1 MPQSPT
7 VYIYIYVYLSIC
19 QIKRWLK
26 AWSFQM
32 IWFIFNSNHH
42 PLESQTVA
50 ALMALVWC
58 TVHLA
63 ALLTLRHSY
72 EIVLSNGNPLIAE
85 LRYSVSR
92 TMLTYDLID
101 INRTEYWRSAQRN
114 HTQLSVQHI
123 FIWMRERERKKT
135 NILKMQTKVIEF
147 KSNQIINFPNNY

>member
-1 MPQSPT
+1 MTRLKVDLLMLKCKSLKMFDAT
-7 VYIYIYVYLSIC
+7 ITNCVYIYIYVYLSFC

-63 ALLTLRHSY
+63 ALLTFRHSY

-123 FIWMRERERKKT
+123 FIWMREREKK
-135 NILKMQTKVIEF
+135 N
-147 KSNQIINFPNNY
+147 